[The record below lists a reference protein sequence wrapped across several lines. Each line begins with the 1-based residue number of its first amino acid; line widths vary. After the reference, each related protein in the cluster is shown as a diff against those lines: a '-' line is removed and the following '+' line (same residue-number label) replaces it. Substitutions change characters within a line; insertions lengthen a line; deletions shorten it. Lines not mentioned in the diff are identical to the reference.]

1 MIKFDRFTLDNG
13 LRVIVHQDNSTPMVA
28 VNVLYNVGARDE
40 DPTKTGFAHLFE
52 HLMFGGSKNIA
63 SFDKSLQRVGAEYN
77 AFTNNDITNY
87 YISLPKEN
95 IETAF
100 WLESDRM
107 LELDFSQKSL
117 DVQKNVVIEE
127 YKQHYLNQPYGD
139 VWLNLRPL
147 AFKQHPYQW
156 ATIGKDISHIEE
168 ASLEDV
174 KSFFF
179 KHYAPN
185 NAILVVSGNIT
196 TDEVRTLS
204 EKWFAPIERREIPV
218 RTLPVEPEQTEARF
232 EVYQRDEPYTAIYR
246 AYHMCS
252 RMHEDYYITDLISD
266 ILSLGKSSRFNQRLV
281 EGQKLFT
288 SIDGHITGDVDPGL
302 FIINGHLVDG
312 VTVEQAQTAIDHELW
327 LICNELV
334 GEYELNKAKNK
345 VESMMQFSEISIL
358 NKAMNL
364 AYAELMGDANLL
376 NLENE
381 KYAAITAFDLQR
393 VAQKIFRPE
402 NCSTMLYQTNKQ

>member
-1 MIKFDRFTLDNG
+1 MINFDRFTLDNG
-13 LRVIVHQDNSTPMVA
+13 LRIIVHQDNSTPMVA
-28 VNVLYNVGARDE
+28 VNLLYNVGARDE
-40 DPTKTGFAHLFE
+40 DPAKTGFAHLFE
-52 HLMFGGSKNIA
+52 HLMFGGSKNIPN
-63 SFDKSLQRVGAEYN
+63 FDNSLQRVGAEYN

-87 YISLPKEN
+87 YITLPKDN

-147 AFKQHPYQW
+147 AFKEHPYQW
-156 ATIGKDISHIEE
+156 ATIGKEISHIED

-196 TDEVRTLS
+196 SDEVMRLS
-204 EKWFAPIERREIPV
+204 EKWFAPIERRDVPQ
-218 RTLPVEPEQTEARF
+218 RNLPVEPEQTEARHA
-232 EVYQRDEPYTAIYR
+232 VYERDEPYTAIYK

-252 RMHEDYYITDLISD
+252 RMHADYCISD
-266 ILSLGKSSRFNQRLV
+266 MVSDLLSLGKSSRFNQRLI
-281 EGQKLFT
+281 EEKKLFT
-288 SIDGHITGDVDPGL
+288 SIDGHITGDADNGL
-302 FIINGHLVDG
+302 FIVNGHLVKG
-312 VTVEQAQTAIDHELW
+312 ITVEQAEEAIAIELN
-327 LICNELV
+327 LIKDELV

-345 VESMMQFSEISIL
+345 VETMMQFSEISIL

-364 AYAELMGDANLL
+364 AYAELMGDANLV
-376 NLENE
+376 NLEIE
-381 KYAAITAFDLQR
+381 KYRAITSQDIQR
-393 VAQKIFRPE
+393 VARQIFRDE
-402 NCSTMLYQTNKQ
+402 NCSTMLYRSNK